1 MVQSVETSNDMS
13 HLQLLLCIFQQGDEG
28 PLGAFGQLVRGHTDV
43 QPVLPK
49 HGFPV
54 GTGAPQTCSRKS
66 DLCGLVLPSPNW
78 CWLGNCIFVFIG
90 VLSIDLKV
98 RRDILDTPRKCPL
111 GTPNLRGRHQTRC
124 RGPASEQLVEVVLT
138 PPSRSLSNIEESLF
152 SIMISLIFGFDFS
165 LAVTGSSIR
174 VSLVEVNQAIKA
186 W

>member
-1 MVQSVETSNDMS
+1 MFDRFLCKILSSDGVEEANNVGVIRNELMPWSNGLETEKEEIPDHVLVVMVQSVETSNDMS

-28 PLGAFGQLVRGHTDV
+28 PLGAFGQLVGGHTDV

-98 RRDILDTPRKCPL
+98 RGISWIPRASALWELPTCAGDIK
-111 GTPNLRGRHQTRC
+111 
-124 RGPASEQLVEVVLT
+124 PAAEA
-138 PPSRSLSNIEESLF
+138 RRRN
-152 SIMISLIFGFDFS
+152 
-165 LAVTGSSIR
+165 
-174 VSLVEVNQAIKA
+174 N
-186 W
+186 

>member
-28 PLGAFGQLVRGHTDV
+28 PLGAFGPLVRGHTDV

-54 GTGAPQTCSRKS
+54 GAGAPQTCSRKS

-78 CWLGNCIFVFIG
+78 C
-90 VLSIDLKV
+90 
-98 RRDILDTPRKCPL
+98 
-111 GTPNLRGRHQTRC
+111 GRHQTRC

-138 PPSRSLSNIEESLF
+138 PPSRSLSNIDESLF

-174 VSLVEVNQAIKA
+174 VSLKEGYQAFYT
-186 W
+186 